1 MFVQIIFST
10 DATVRTLHEV
20 SYDTQEHDKTSPGLF
35 IDHDVYIG
43 SIESRVLS
51 FRLDKHLL
59 CFRTAVT
66 ISITLHYTYRLETYR
81 KKWESLE
88 KNYNASR

>member
-1 MFVQIIFST
+1 MQMFVQIIFST

-35 IDHDVYIG
+35 IDLDVYIG

-51 FRLDKHLL
+51 FRLD
-59 CFRTAVT
+59 
-66 ISITLHYTYRLETYR
+66 
-81 KKWESLE
+81 
-88 KNYNASR
+88 

>member
-35 IDHDVYIG
+35 FDLDVNIG
-43 SIESRVLS
+43 FIESRLLS
-51 FRLDKHLL
+51 FRL
-59 CFRTAVT
+59 VY
-66 ISITLHYTYRLETYR
+66 HYLYFQHRSNNFALTDWRLIAR
-81 KKWESLE
+81 SGR
-88 KNYNASR
+88 A